1 MAAVRAGGAAKQVAD
16 NIGIT
21 AIQKDAADP
30 IPQLLAGINEI
41 LEQGEGASCG
51 SLFAGTGSEDESSHY
66 VRFAEIYYGAGY
78 LDPVPKVEL
87 SAETERLFF
96 TGRPIPW
103 PVVNNTLAV

>member
-66 VRFAEIYYGAGY
+66 VRFAEIYYGAGNR
-78 LDPVPKVEL
+78 DPVPNAHL
-87 SAETERLFF
+87 PPQTQQHFSTAPATPAPL
-96 TGRPIPW
+96 
-103 PVVNNTLAV
+103 L